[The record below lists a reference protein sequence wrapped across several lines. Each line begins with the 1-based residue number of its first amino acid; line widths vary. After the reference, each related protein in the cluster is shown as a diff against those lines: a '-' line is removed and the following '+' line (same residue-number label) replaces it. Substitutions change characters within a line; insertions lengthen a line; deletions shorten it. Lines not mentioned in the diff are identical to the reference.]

1 MRDAEAMLVFS
12 EWSLAHDAAM
22 RAARKLRR
30 NSAGRKLRMTAE
42 LVGFVL
48 LISLALP
55 AAASLGILLG
65 TGLAP

>member
-1 MRDAEAMLVFS
+1 MQNIEPVLGFS
-12 EWSLAHDAAM
+12 EWSLAQDAAR

-30 NSAGRKLRMTAE
+30 NSAARKLRTALE

>member
-1 MRDAEAMLVFS
+1 MRNPELVCDFS
-12 EWSLAHDAAM
+12 EWSLAHEAAR

-30 NSAGRKLRMTAE
+30 NSAARKLRIALE

>member
-1 MRDAEAMLVFS
+1 MRNPELMCDFS
-12 EWSLAHDAAM
+12 EWSLAQDAAR

-30 NSAGRKLRMTAE
+30 HSTARKLRTGLE
-42 LVGFVL
+42 LIGFVL
-48 LISLALP
+48 LVSLALP

>member
-1 MRDAEAMLVFS
+1 VALKAALKRQRS
-12 EWSLAHDAAM
+12 SL
-22 RAARKLRR
+22 ARKLRT
-30 NSAGRKLRMTAE
+30 GAE

-55 AAASLGILLG
+55 TAASLGILLG